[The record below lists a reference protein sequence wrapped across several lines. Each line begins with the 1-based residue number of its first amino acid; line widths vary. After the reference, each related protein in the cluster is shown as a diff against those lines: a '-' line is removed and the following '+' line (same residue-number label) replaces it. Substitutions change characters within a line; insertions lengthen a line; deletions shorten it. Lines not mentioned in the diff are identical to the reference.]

1 MMSSLISQE
10 NTESTHQSINNYTHM
25 KNLNE
30 QLTKLVE
37 ESLNEIFVQAHD
49 IADTK
54 SGDIS
59 PDQHFQYLDIQ
70 RKLTKLLIEQVNQ
83 NL

>member
-1 MMSSLISQE
+1 M
-10 NTESTHQSINNYTHM
+10 N
-25 KNLNE
+25 NLNE

-37 ESLNEIFVQAHD
+37 ESLDYIFVQAHS
-49 IADTK
+49 IVDTK

-59 PDQHFQYLDIQ
+59 PDQHLKYLNVQ
-70 RKLTKLLIEQVNQ
+70 RELTNLLIEQVNQ

>member
-1 MMSSLISQE
+1 ME
-10 NTESTHQSINNYTHM
+10 
-25 KNLNE
+25 NLNE

-37 ESLNEIFVQAHD
+37 ESLDDIFVQAHN

-54 SGDIS
+54 FGDIS
-59 PDQHFQYLDIQ
+59 PDQHFQYLNIQ
-70 RKLTKLLIEQVNQ
+70 RELTKLLIEQVTQ

>member
-1 MMSSLISQE
+1 ME
-10 NTESTHQSINNYTHM
+10 
-25 KNLNE
+25 KLNE

-37 ESLNEIFVQAHD
+37 ESLDYIFVQAHS
-49 IADTK
+49 IAETK

-70 RKLTKLLIEQVNQ
+70 RELTKLLIEQVNQ